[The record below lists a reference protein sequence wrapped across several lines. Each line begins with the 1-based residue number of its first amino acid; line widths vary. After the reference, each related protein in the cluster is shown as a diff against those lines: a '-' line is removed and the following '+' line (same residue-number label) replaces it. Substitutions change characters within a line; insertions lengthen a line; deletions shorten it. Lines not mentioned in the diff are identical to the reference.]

1 MLPEVGHFALILGLL
16 LAILQAFLGLA
27 GPALNRERW
36 MAAVRPAVVMQWL
49 MVTTALGC
57 LIDSFVNLDFSVLYV
72 ADNANSALPVVYRIA
87 ATWGAHEGSLLLWTW
102 ILSCWTLA
110 VAFASRQ
117 LPASF
122 AARVLGILGIVSI
135 GFMLFTLATS
145 NPFARLEPAAPD
157 GRDLNPLLQDPALA
171 IHPPMLYFGYV
182 GFSVAFAFACAAMI
196 EGRLDQAWARWT
208 RPWTTVAWSFLSV
221 GIALGSWWA
230 YYELGWGGYWF
241 WDPVENASFMPWL
254 VGTALIHSLAV
265 TEKRGL
271 FKSWTLLLAIL
282 AFSLSLLGTFLVRSG
297 VLVSV
302 HSFAA
307 DPARGLFILIFL
319 IIMIGGALALY
330 AWRAPLLKSN
340 AGFELTSREAF
351 LLFNN
356 ILLVVA
362 AAVVFAGTLAP
373 LISDALGLGTLS
385 VGTQYFNPTFLL
397 PILPLLVLCAVG
409 MHASW
414 KRGRISQRRAA
425 LWITVAIAGLIA
437 AIVML
442 GFYSGARVLTPVG
455 LVLGGWIVLSSLIDP
470 IDRWRRQLT
479 ISRAIAGMTIAHIGV
494 GVFVLAITMVESYT
508 RERDVALAPGQSA
521 AIGEYQYRFD
531 GIIPIEGPNYDG
543 LRGTVSISRDGGLV
557 TVLHP
562 EKRQYWVQKSTM
574 TEAGIKMQWSR
585 NVFAALGEDLGAGR
599 WSVRG
604 QVRPWVNFVWFGAF
618 IMALGGLVATT
629 DRRYRRALVRDADL
643 SGSAGRSTGTEV
655 VGALGAAASGLGP
668 APSGGAT

>member
-1 MLPEVGHFALILGLL
+1 MLPEIGHFALILALL
-16 LAILQAFLGLA
+16 LAGLQSFFGLT
-27 GPALNRERW
+27 GPVLARERW
-36 MAAVRPAVVMQWL
+36 LAAVRPAVAMQFA
-49 MVTTALGC
+49 MVSTALGC
-57 LIDSFVNLDFSVLYV
+57 LIYSFVNLDFSVLYI
-72 ADNANSALPVVYRIA
+72 ADNANSALPIVYRIA

-110 VAFASRQ
+110 VALASRQ
-117 LPASF
+117 LPATF
-122 AARVLGILGIVSI
+122 AARVLGVLGLVSI

-145 NPFARLEPAAPD
+145 NPFARLSPAAPD

-307 DPARGLFILIFL
+307 DPARGMFILTFL
-319 IIMIGGALALY
+319 VVMIGGALALY
-330 AWRAPLLKSN
+330 AWRAPLLKST

-373 LISDALGLGTLS
+373 LISDAVGLGILS

-397 PILPLLVLCAVG
+397 PVLPLLILCAIG

-414 KRGRISQRRAA
+414 KRGRISQRRRILLTALSVAA
-425 LWITVAIAGLIA
+425 LIA
-437 AIVML
+437 AVVIL
-442 GFYSGARVLTPVG
+442 GFYSGARILTPVG
-455 LVLGGWIVLSSLIDP
+455 LTIGVWIVLSSLIDP
-470 IDRWRRQLT
+470 IDRWRRKLT
-479 ISRAIAGMTIAHIGV
+479 ISRAVAGMTVAHIGV

-508 RERDVALAPGQSA
+508 RERDVALAPGQGA
-521 AIGEYQYRFD
+521 LVGEYQYRFD
-531 GIIPIEGPNYDG
+531 GVTPIEGPNYDG
-543 LRGTVSISRDGGLV
+543 LRGTVTISRAGDLI

-562 EKRQYWVQKSTM
+562 EKRQYWIQKSVM

-585 NVFAALGEDLGAGR
+585 NVFVALGEDLGAGR
-599 WSVRG
+599 WSIRG

-618 IMALGGLVATT
+618 IMALGGIVATT
-629 DRRYRRALVRDADL
+629 DRRYRRVLAREAE
-643 SGSAGRSTGTEV
+643 AEP
-655 VGALGAAASGLGP
+655 VGAPLAGVVLVGTLATPASRG
-668 APSGGAT
+668 SG